1 MDAVEYKLTPMEYV
15 KKYRLVFFVLLIGVL
30 FMLMPEKKQTVQEVP
45 SQTIPEKQDLETDL
59 AQILSKI
66 DGAGKTEVLLTESA
80 GEQTYY
86 QVNEDISS
94 SDHGKDQRTDT
105 VLVTNSS
112 REETGLVRRTDPPI
126 YRGAIILCQG
136 AANAQVRLSIVE
148 AVANATGLS
157 TDKITVL
164 KMK

>member
-1 MDAVEYKLTPMEYV
+1 MDTVEYKVTPLEFL
-15 KKYRLVFFVLLIGVL
+15 KKYRLVFFVLLIGVFL
-30 FMLMPEKKQTVQEVP
+30 MLIPEKKQTVQENP
-45 SQTIPEKQDLETDL
+45 TQTIPEKRNLETDL
-59 AQILSKI
+59 AYILSKI
-66 DGAGKTEVLLTESA
+66 DGAGKTEVLLTESV

-86 QVNEDISS
+86 QANEDISS

-105 VLVTNSS
+105 VLVTNSA

-136 AANAQVRLSIVE
+136 AADAQVRLSIVE

>member
-1 MDAVEYKLTPMEYV
+1 MDTVEYKVTPLEFL
-15 KKYRLVFFVLLIGVL
+15 KKYRLVFFVLLIGVFL
-30 FMLMPEKKQTVQEVP
+30 MLMPEKKQTVQENP
-45 SQTIPEKQDLETDL
+45 TQTIPEKQDLETDL
-59 AQILSKI
+59 AHILSKI
-66 DGAGKTEVLLTESA
+66 DGAGKTEVLLTESV

-86 QVNEDISS
+86 QANEDISS

-105 VLVTNSS
+105 VLVTNSA

>member
-1 MDAVEYKLTPMEYV
+1 MDTVEYKVTPLEFL
-15 KKYRLVFFVLLIGVL
+15 KKYRLVFFVLLIGVFL
-30 FMLMPEKKQTVQEVP
+30 MLMPEKKQTVQENP
-45 SQTIPEKQDLETDL
+45 TPTIAENRDLETDL
-59 AQILSKI
+59 AYILSKI
-66 DGAGKTEVLLTESA
+66 DGAGKTEVLLTESV

-86 QVNEDISS
+86 QANEDISS

-105 VLVTNSS
+105 VLVTNSA

>member
-1 MDAVEYKLTPMEYV
+1 MDAVEYKLAALEYV
-15 KKYRLVFFVLLIGVL
+15 KKYRLVFLVVLIGAFL
-30 FMLMPEKKQTVQEVP
+30 MLMPEKKQTTQEIP
-45 SQTIPEKQDLETDL
+45 AQTIPEEQNLETEL
-59 AQILSKI
+59 ARILSKI

-86 QVNEDISS
+86 QTNEDISS
-94 SDHGKDQRTDT
+94 SDHGEDRRRDT
-105 VLVTNSS
+105 VLVTNSE
-112 REETGLVRRTDPPI
+112 REETGLIRRRDPPV
-126 YRGAIILCQG
+126 YKGAIVLCQG

>member
-1 MDAVEYKLTPMEYV
+1 MDAVEYKLTPLEYV

-45 SQTIPEKQDLETDL
+45 SQTILEKQDLETDL